1 MARGPLT
8 APATTKLA
16 LARQR
21 RTIAFVLRLVAVTLR
36 LGGELVLDGL
46 TVEARAG
53 EILLIE
59 GNRGAGKT
67 KLLEVAAARRQPDAG
82 EVWIADHDVTAL
94 QRGSLPFVRRNI
106 GYVEAEPRFLSRMTV
121 VENVMMPL
129 GARGEPAA
137 WAREAA
143 VRALGKVGIVGL
155 GAHDPACLSNG
166 ARRLAA
172 IARALAGVPPL
183 VIVDEPSASLSAVD
197 AGAVLS
203 AMCGAVEGG
212 GAVVCASADSAFVAA
227 ATAAGARRLRLDA
240 GRLVPGVGTMVALPG
255 RRGPLAGGPDALLD
269 PQMELG
275 S

>member
-1 MARGPLT
+1 
-8 APATTKLA
+8 
-16 LARQR
+16 
-21 RTIAFVLRLVAVTLR
+21 VLRLVAVTLR
-36 LGGELVLDGL
+36 LGGELVLDAL

-59 GNRGAGKT
+59 GSRGAGKT
-67 KLLEVAAARRQPDAG
+67 KLLEIGAARRQPDGG

-106 GYVEAEPRFLSRMTV
+106 GFVEAQPRFLSGTSV
-121 VENVMMPL
+121 LENVMLPL
-129 GARGEPAA
+129 AARGEPLG

-155 GAHDPACLSNG
+155 GAHEPARLSNG

-183 VIVDEPSASLSAVD
+183 VVIDDPSASLSAVD
-197 AGAVLS
+197 SGAVLS

-212 GAVVCASADSAFVAA
+212 AAVVCASADGAFVAA

-240 GRLVPGVGTMVALPG
+240 GRLVPGAGTMVALPG
-255 RRGPLAGGPDALLD
+255 RRGRETHPDHPEALLD
-269 PQMELG
+269 PLSEVG
-275 S
+275 A

>member
-1 MARGPLT
+1 
-8 APATTKLA
+8 
-16 LARQR
+16 
-21 RTIAFVLRLVAVTLR
+21 VLRLVAVTLR
-36 LGGELVLDGL
+36 LGGELVLDAL
-46 TVEARAG
+46 TVEVRAG

-59 GNRGAGKT
+59 GNRGVGKT
-67 KLLEVAAARRQPDAG
+67 MLLEVVAARRQPHGG

-94 QRGSLPFVRRNI
+94 QRESLPFVRRNI
-106 GYVEAEPRFLSRMTV
+106 GFAEAAPRFLSRATV
-121 VENVMMPL
+121 LENVMLPL
-129 GARGEPAA
+129 AARGEPAA

-155 GAHDPACLSNG
+155 GADDPARLSNG

-183 VIVDEPSASLSAVD
+183 VVVDDPSASLSAAD

-212 GAVVCASADSAFVAA
+212 AAVVCASADGAFVAA
-227 ATAAGARRLRLDA
+227 ASAAGARRLRLDA
-240 GRLVPGVGTMVALPG
+240 GRLVPGAGTMVALPG
-255 RRGPLAGGPDALLD
+255 RRGHDPLGAPVEALLD
-269 PQMELG
+269 PEGQLELG

>member
-1 MARGPLT
+1 
-8 APATTKLA
+8 
-16 LARQR
+16 
-21 RTIAFVLRLVAVTLR
+21 VLRLVAVTLR
-36 LGGELVLDGL
+36 LGGELILDAL

-94 QRGSLPFVRRNI
+94 QRESLPFVRRNI
-106 GYVEAEPRFLSRMTV
+106 GFAEATPRFLSHATV
-121 VENVMMPL
+121 LENVMLPL
-129 GARGEPAA
+129 AARGEPAA

-143 VRALGKVGIVGL
+143 VRALGKVGIVSL
-155 GAHDPACLSNG
+155 GAHDPARLSNG

-172 IARALAGVPPL
+172 MARALAGVPPL
-183 VIVDEPSASLSAVD
+183 VIVDDPSASLSAVD

-212 GAVVCASADSAFVAA
+212 AAVVCASADGAFLAA

-240 GRLVPGVGTMVALPG
+240 GRLAPGAGTMVALPG
-255 RRGPLAGGPDALLD
+255 RRAHEPLGGRADSALD
-269 PQMELG
+269 PLGQLELG

>member
-1 MARGPLT
+1 
-8 APATTKLA
+8 
-16 LARQR
+16 
-21 RTIAFVLRLVAVTLR
+21 VLRLVAVTLR
-36 LGGELVLDGL
+36 LGEELVLDAL

-94 QRGSLPFVRRNI
+94 QRASLPFVRRNI
-106 GYVEAEPRFLSRMTV
+106 GFVEAAPRFLSRATV
-121 VENVMMPL
+121 MENVMLPL
-129 GARGEPAA
+129 AARGEPAA

-155 GAHDPACLSNG
+155 GAHDPARLSNG
-166 ARRLAA
+166 SRRLAA

-183 VIVDEPSASLSAVD
+183 VVLDDPSASLSAMD

-212 GAVVCASADSAFVAA
+212 AAVVCASADGAFLAA
-227 ATAAGARRLRLDA
+227 AAAAGARRLRLDA
-240 GRLVPGVGTMVALPG
+240 GRLAPGAGTMVALPG
-255 RRGPLAGGPDALLD
+255 RRTHESLAERPEALLD
-269 PQMELG
+269 PPAHLELG